1 MNWVDAFKGALA
13 VMAGVFGWI
22 FGGWDML
29 IVVLLCLIV
38 VDYAT
43 GVIAAGINHQLS
55 SSVGFKGILKKLCII
70 LAVALGVLLDRFLG
84 QPVCRTMV
92 CTFYILNES
101 LSILENL
108 GRAGVA
114 YPERLKELI
123 LVLNK
128 KNEPPNAGTVATQP
142 TDPEDNDI
150 RAGS

>member
-1 MNWVDAFKGALA
+1 MNWVDGTKGALA
-13 VMAGVFGWI
+13 VIAGVFGWI

-38 VDYAT
+38 VDYVT

-55 SSVGFKGILKKLCII
+55 SSVGFRGILKKLCIL
-70 LAVALGVLLDRFLG
+70 LAVALGVLLDRYLG

-101 LSILENL
+101 LSVLENL

-114 YPERLKELI
+114 YPAKLRDVILI
-123 LVLNK
+123 LNK
-128 KNEPPNAGTVATQP
+128 KNDTGSTEVAV
-142 TDPEDNDI
+142 EDKI
-150 RAGS
+150 GQ